1 MSRHP
6 VLHLHADLAGASQAL
21 ADWVAAS
28 LRAVLEQQDRASVA
42 LPGGSTP
49 GLFLAA
55 LGKQD
60 LPWKRITLLPTDER
74 FVPAD
79 HPRSNE
85 RMMRAALEPA
95 LLAGAEWLSFSS
107 EEPSLSLEDFAAQL
121 GEQVTRL
128 LPLSVVVCGMGE
140 DGHIASLF
148 PGDEAA
154 RMLQPAGPSIVPA
167 FPIGLEPRLSLSAH
181 VLRGAQEAALLFAG
195 EVKRQVF
202 ANALRLRDKPVTLL
216 LTERRRLHAF
226 VAEQS

>member
-1 MSRHP
+1 MNRDP

-21 ADWVAAS
+21 ADWVAACI
-28 LRAVLEQQDRASVA
+28 RTVLEQQERASVA

-55 LGKQD
+55 LAKQD

-85 RMMRAALEPA
+85 RMMRAALQPA
-95 LLAGAEWLSFSS
+95 LLAGAEWLSFAS
-107 EEPSLSLEDFAAQL
+107 EEPRQSLEDFARHLAGRVL
-121 GEQVTRL
+121 PV

-148 PGDEAA
+148 PGDAA
-154 RMLQPAGPSIVPA
+154 ANADQGEGQAIVPA
-167 FPIGLEPRLSLSAH
+167 FPAGLEPRLSLSAS
-181 VLRGAQEAALLFAG
+181 VLRGAHEAALLFAG
-195 EVKRQVF
+195 EVKRHVLTE
-202 ANALRLRDKPVTLL
+202 ALRLGDKPVTLL
-216 LTERRRLHAF
+216 ITERRRLHAF
-226 VAEQS
+226 VAEQL

>member
-21 ADWVAAS
+21 ADWVATNLLS
-28 LRAVLEQQDRASVA
+28 VLERQERASVA

-55 LGKQD
+55 LAKQH

-85 RMMRAALEPA
+85 RMMRAALAPA
-95 LLAGAEWLSFSS
+95 LLAGAEWLSFASD
-107 EEPSLSLEDFAAQL
+107 EPSLSLEDFARQL
-121 GEQVTRL
+121 DGRIREL

-154 RMLQPAGPSIVPA
+154 RALHPNGPFIVPA
-167 FPIGLEPRLSLSAH
+167 FPSGLEPRISLSAH
-181 VLRGAQEAALLFAG
+181 VLRTAREAALLFAG
-195 EVKRQVF
+195 EVKRKVF
-202 ANALRLRDKPVTLL
+202 ADALLRRDKPVTLL
-216 LTERRRLHAF
+216 LTEQRRLHVF
-226 VAEQS
+226 MVEQS